1 MNHKLIIAALAV
13 PLAWGQTQIH
23 LQTQSR
29 AVDFSGAPS
38 TKPAQTGSVLPVT
51 CSPGAVFVLMTNAP
65 GENLYVCTSLNN
77 WSLQS
82 TGGATPN
89 VLTVSANDTALN
101 IAAGC
106 TGVAPC
112 NVRVGQTIFSFKSG
126 MTATVSA
133 GSGQAYIY
141 VSSTGQLTVGHTFS
155 VSCAGGCVAQTGIN
169 AFPSDSYPLAVWT
182 ATNGVWNS
190 TGTDARAVL
199 GRDLVTVGEGLT
211 SNPSGGATAINAP
224 GQEAGFQVAFRG
236 TDVAAGVT
244 AFLIIPYACTI
255 TDWAIASDG
264 TAKIALW
271 RSPDG
276 SANLPTNGDSLNANG
291 LSLSTGHRIHSTD
304 LSDLTSASVSAF
316 DAIGVNLLATGGGAT
331 HVEFSLGCMR

>member
-38 TKPAQTGSVLPVT
+38 TKPAQTGSLLPAA

-65 GENLYVCTSLNN
+65 GENLYVCTSSNN

-89 VLTVSANDTALN
+89 VLTVAANGTALN
-101 IAAGC
+101 IGPGC
-106 TGVAPC
+106 SGLAPC
-112 NVRVGQTIFSFKSG
+112 NVRVGQTIFSFQNG
-126 MTATVSA
+126 MTATISG
-133 GSGQAYIY
+133 GSGQAYVY
-141 VSSTGQLTVGHTFS
+141 VSSSGILTAGHSLS
-155 VSCAGGCVAQTGIN
+155 VTCSGGCVSQTGIN
-169 AFPSDSYPLAVWT
+169 AFPADSYPVAVWT
-182 ATNGVWNS
+182 ATNGVWNA

-199 GRDLVTVGEGLT
+199 GRDLVTVGTGLT
-211 SNPSGGATAINAP
+211 SSSAGGSTAISAP

-236 TDVAAGVT
+236 SDVSAGIT
-244 AFLIIPYACTI
+244 TYLIIPYACTI

-264 TAKIALW
+264 TATIALW
-271 RSPDG
+271 RVPDG
-276 SANLPTNGDSLNANG
+276 GTGLPTDGDSLNASG
-291 LSLSTGHRIHSTD
+291 FSLSTGHRIHSTD
-304 LSDLTSASVSAF
+304 LSDLSSISVSAF
-316 DAIGVNLLATGGGAT
+316 DTIGVNLLATAGSAT
-331 HVEFSLGCMR
+331 HVEFSLGCTR